1 MTADIKPK
9 KTIGHAEEIALPEIG
24 VSEVVARIDTGARTS
39 AIWVSEAKPTDR
51 GLEVLFFGP
60 SSPYYSGQPI
70 VFEEFEKVVVASS
83 NGATEQRFKVK
94 LLVRIAGRRIRAW
107 FTLADRSTQV
117 YPILIGRNVLR
128 GKFIVDVTKGTLVLR
143 EAERER
149 TRLLN
154 QQITEES

>member
-1 MTADIKPK
+1 MTETTKLK
-9 KTIGHAEEIALPEIG
+9 KTIGHAEQVTFPKIHIA
-24 VSEVVARIDTGARTS
+24 EVAARIDTGARTS
-39 AIWVSEAKPTDR
+39 AIWVSAVKRVDE
-51 GLEVLFFGP
+51 GLEVIFFGP
-60 SSPYYSGQPI
+60 GSPFFSGRPV

-94 LLVRIAGRRIRAW
+94 LLVKIGGRRIRAW

-128 GKFIVDVTKGTLVLR
+128 GKFIVDVTKGTQVLR

-149 TRLLN
+149 TRQLN